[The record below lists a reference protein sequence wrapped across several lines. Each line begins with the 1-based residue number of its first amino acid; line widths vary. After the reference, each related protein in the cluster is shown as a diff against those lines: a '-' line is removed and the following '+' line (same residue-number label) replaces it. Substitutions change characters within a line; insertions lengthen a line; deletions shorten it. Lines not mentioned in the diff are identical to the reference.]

1 MTLALLIIMLGCS
14 IPLLAQKSS
23 SEELKRIENIDK
35 HDLVDYLIYR
45 KMSPENL
52 SRESFSQLLEDY
64 ISTKLVKKI
73 MNEKDTLLYNKV
85 YDQAEGFKDSLIS
98 MAMDYD
104 RVTES
109 DIIAAYKSMNTMRKV
124 SHIQINL
131 PDFPYPGDTLLAY
144 EKINSLYKKLVQ
156 GEDFQSIALQYSEN
170 PLTSADSGYIGY
182 VTLGTLTYPMELE
195 SYSTPVDEFSRP
207 VMTFQG
213 YHIMMVHEEIPSPG
227 KIGVSHIIK
236 YIHSEAT
243 SAEVARITSELD
255 SIRQIILSGRD
266 FDDVAKSFSDDKK
279 TRNSGGFLGYFT
291 PDARNPELSQ
301 ALMAMEEDGDI
312 SPVLHIGESVSI
324 LKRTDIQ
331 PIPALDQIRDSI
343 RDVLGRN
350 RARTEFLK
358 KLFYDRV
365 KKKINFIADPEAVQD
380 FIYLGKNNFEHGYW
394 HMPEKNRVL
403 FSLDSVDYTFW
414 DLSHIMQEKR
424 YAHRVRNYRP
434 VVWKSYSSYEEMI
447 IDNYIRNNPEEVF
460 PELMRISR
468 LHKGELLKNAYI
480 KANVLPELTYKT
492 QTLKRFYR
500 SNKHRYTLR
509 DNPNQF
515 LSFEN
520 AFTGVLRDYQYE
532 AEKEWQKQ
540 FLKDKGIKIPKTAAK
555 KLLRSLQNEIH

>member
-1 MTLALLIIMLGCS
+1 MSGCT

-23 SEELKRIENIDK
+23 SEEWKRMENIDK
-35 HDLVDYLIYR
+35 RDLAEYIIYR
-45 KMSPENL
+45 KMSKEHL
-52 SRESFSQLLEDY
+52 SRESFSQVLEDY

-73 MNEKDTLLYNKV
+73 INEKDTLLYSKV

-104 RVTES
+104 IVAES
-109 DIIAAYKSMNTMRKV
+109 DIKTAYEYMNTMRKV

-144 EKINSLYKKLVQ
+144 EKINSLYNKLLS
-156 GEDFQSIALQYSEN
+156 GEDFQSMALQYSEN
-170 PLTSADSGYIGY
+170 PLTSVDSGYIGY
-182 VTLGTLTYPMELE
+182 VTLGTLTYPMELA
-195 SYSTPVDEFSRP
+195 SYSTPVGEFSKP
-207 VMTFQG
+207 VMTWQG
-213 YHIMMVHEEIPSPG
+213 YHIILVHEEIPAPG

-236 YIHSEAT
+236 YLPPETSSEEFT
-243 SAEVARITSELD
+243 QITHEID
-255 SIRQIILSGRD
+255 SIRQIVLSGRD
-266 FDDVAKSFSDDKK
+266 FGDVAKSFSDDKK
-279 TRNSGGFLGYFT
+279 TGNSGGFLGYFT
-291 PDARNPELSQ
+291 PDARNAELSQ
-301 ALMAMEEDGDI
+301 ALMAMEEEGDI

-324 LKRTDIQ
+324 LKRSDIQ

-343 RDVLGRN
+343 RDVLVRN
-350 RARTEFLK
+350 SARTEFLK

-365 KKKINFIADPEAVQD
+365 KKNIDFIADPEAVQD

-414 DLSHIMQEKR
+414 DLSRIMQKTR
-424 YAHRVRNYRP
+424 YAHKVRNYRP

-447 IDNYIRNNPEEVF
+447 IDNYIRHNPEEVF
-460 PELMRISR
+460 PELMRIYR

-480 KANVLPELTYKT
+480 QSNVLPELTYKT

-500 SNKHRYTLR
+500 SNKHRYTQR
-509 DNPNQF
+509 DNPNQI
-515 LSFEN
+515 LSFEE
-520 AFTGVLRDYQYE
+520 AFTGVLQDYQYE

-540 FLKDKGIKIPKTAAK
+540 FLKDMGIKIPKTAAE
-555 KLLRSLQNEIH
+555 KLLRSLQKEIHSIPPVK